1 MPKPAGSLRRTLGW
15 QPPERLLFMG
25 LLLTL
30 LAFVIAIGLL
40 ILVHESGHFW
50 VARAMGVQVLRFSIG
65 FGKPLLRWQRSPE
78 DTEYVLAAIPLGG
91 YVKMLGEQDGSTL
104 PPAQRARA
112 YDQLPPA
119 RRFLIAL
126 AGPAANFVLA
136 VVAYAGVAII
146 DIPGLAPVVG
156 TVAPHGLGQR
166 AQLVPGDRILAVN
179 GHAVSTWEDL
189 RMDLLAAAVGSER
202 LQLRIR
208 SPDGRLESRELSL
221 QKLPPDSVGPDF
233 MEKVMGLGPYL
244 PPVVGAVQA
253 DSPAAMAG
261 LQPGDRILAVDG
273 RPVYSWQDLAR
284 RIESYPHQRLLLR
297 LERKGVTQVR
307 AVTTEYVLD
316 AKGQPQGRIGIVMAP
331 LPADLIVRK
340 ERGPLAAMAYG
351 ARQTFRMSVLTVEML
366 GQMISGRVSPSNI
379 SGPIGIAE
387 AAGQSFAAGLAPYLA
402 FLALISISLGVLNL
416 LPIPILDGGHLVF
429 CAVEMATGRPLPA
442 AVVQKAQMIGIVL
455 LLMLMSFAF
464 YNDILRL
471 LKP

>member
-1 MPKPAGSLRRTLGW
+1 
-15 QPPERLLFMG
+15 MG

-30 LAFVIAIGLL
+30 LAFVVAIGLL

-91 YVKMLGEQDGSTL
+91 YVKMLGEQDGSSL

-136 VVAYAGVAII
+136 VVAYAAVALIG
-146 DIPGLAPVVG
+146 IPGLAPIVG
-156 TVAPHGLGQR
+156 TVSPDGLAAR
-166 AQLVPGDRILAVN
+166 AGLEPGDRILAVN

-189 RMDLLAAAVGSER
+189 RMDLLAAAVGAEH
-202 LQLRIR
+202 LQLRVR
-208 SPDGRLESRELSL
+208 SAQGKVESLALSL
-221 QKLPPDSVGPDF
+221 RDLPADSVGAGF
-233 MEKVMGLGPYL
+233 LEKILGLGPYL
-244 PPVVGAVQA
+244 PPVVGTVLA
-253 DSPAAMAG
+253 DSPAAKAG

-273 RPVYSWQDLAR
+273 RPVFSWQELAH
-284 RIESYPHQRLLLR
+284 RIEAHPHQRILLR
-297 LERKGVTQVR
+297 FAHRGAVEERSL
-307 AVTTEYVLD
+307 TTEYVLD
-316 AKGQPQGRIGIVMAP
+316 AQGQPQGRIGITMAA

-340 ERGPLAAMAYG
+340 ERGPLAALVYG
-351 ARQTFRMSVLTVEML
+351 ARQTWSMSVLTVQML
-366 GQMISGRVSPSNI
+366 GQMIAGRVSPSNI

-387 AAGQSFAAGLAPYLA
+387 AAGASFAAGLAPYLA

-416 LPIPILDGGHLVF
+416 LPIPVLDGGHLLF
-429 CAVEMATGRPLPA
+429 CVVEMVVGRPLSA

>member
-1 MPKPAGSLRRTLGW
+1 
-15 QPPERLLFMG
+15 MG

-50 VARAMGVQVLRFSIG
+50 VARAMGVKVLRFSVG

-78 DTEYVLAAIPLGG
+78 DTEYVIAAFPLGG
-91 YVKMLGEQDGSTL
+91 YVKMLGEQDGSEL
-104 PPAQRARA
+104 PPEQRARA

-136 VVAYAGVAII
+136 VVAYMGVALIG
-146 DIPGLAPVVG
+146 IPGLAPIVG
-156 TVAPHGLGQR
+156 TVSPGGLAQR
-166 AQLVPGDRILAVN
+166 AGLVTGDRILAID
-179 GHAVSTWEDL
+179 GHAVDTWEDL
-189 RMDLLAAAVGSER
+189 RMDLLAAAVSGER
-202 LQLRIR
+202 LQLRVR
-208 SPDGRLESRELSL
+208 SPGGRTELRALSL
-221 QKLPPDSVGPDF
+221 RKLPPDSVGPGF
-233 MEKVMGLGPYL
+233 VEKTMGLGPYL
-244 PPVVGAVQA
+244 PPVVGAVQT
-253 DSPAAMAG
+253 DSPAAKAG
-261 LQPGDRILAVDG
+261 LQPDDRILAVDG
-273 RPVYSWQDLAR
+273 RPVFSWQDLAR
-284 RIESYPHQRLLLR
+284 RIEAHPHQRILLR
-297 LERKGVTQVR
+297 FQQRGVTQER
-307 AVTTEYVLD
+307 SLTTEYVLD
-316 AKGQPQGRIGIVMAP
+316 AEGHPQGRIGIVMAP

-340 ERGPLAAMAYG
+340 ERGLLAAVVYG
-351 ARQTFRMSVLTVEML
+351 ARQTWTMSVLTVEML
-366 GQMISGRVSPSNI
+366 GQMVSGRVSPSNI

-387 AAGQSFAAGLAPYLA
+387 AAGASFAAGLAPYLG

-416 LPIPILDGGHLVF
+416 LPIPVLDGGHLLF
-429 CAVEMATGRPLPA
+429 CTVEMVMGRPLSA